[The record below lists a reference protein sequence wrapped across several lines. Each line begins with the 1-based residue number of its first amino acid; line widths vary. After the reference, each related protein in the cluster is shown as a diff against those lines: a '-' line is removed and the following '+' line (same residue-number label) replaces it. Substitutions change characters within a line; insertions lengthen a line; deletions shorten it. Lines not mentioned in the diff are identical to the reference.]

1 MIDDEEYSE
10 QEFSISD
17 YPLDSVAARC
27 ESVARLIV
35 VASKLPEGR
44 LLDEAVLMLSAV
56 RRSFVALPAGKLT
69 SISGGKSN

>member
-10 QEFSISD
+10 QEFAIAD

-44 LLDEAVLMLSAV
+44 LLDEALMMLSAV
-56 RRSFVALPAGKLT
+56 RRSFATRPAGELA
-69 SISGGKSN
+69 SISGGKGN